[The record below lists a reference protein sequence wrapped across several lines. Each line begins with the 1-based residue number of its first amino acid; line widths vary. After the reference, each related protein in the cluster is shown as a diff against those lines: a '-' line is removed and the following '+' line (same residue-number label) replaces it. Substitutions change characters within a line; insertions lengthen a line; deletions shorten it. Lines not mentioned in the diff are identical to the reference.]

1 MTSHSTSTNAI
12 PRILLAE
19 DEPSLAE
26 GIQENLEAEGY
37 TVDVAADGA
46 QAISKALASP
56 YDLIVL
62 DVMMPQVD
70 GLQVCENIRQAGLQ
84 TPVMFLTVK
93 GSTEDR
99 IKGLE
104 AGGDDYLA
112 KPFHLQELL
121 LRVNAILRRSRWYR
135 DHSSTLVFGDNSV
148 EFETYR
154 AINWRGETQS
164 LSHKEALILKLLD
177 ENEGQVVS
185 RERILDRVWGYDTF
199 PTTRT
204 IDNFIVRL
212 RKRFE
217 REPDHPRHFH
227 TVRGTGYRF
236 TRDPQ
241 ALRDGATNNTAQA
254 APTK

>member
-1 MTSHSTSTNAI
+1 MTVNSTSTSMM

-37 TVDVAADGA
+37 VVNVAGDGA
-46 QAISKALASP
+46 QAISKALAFP

-62 DVMMPQVD
+62 DVMMPQID
-70 GLQVCENIRQAGLQ
+70 GLQVCEKIRQAGLQ

-93 GSTEDR
+93 SSTEDR

-104 AGGDDYLA
+104 AGGDDYLS

-135 DHSSTLVFGDNSV
+135 DHSSTLIFSDNSV
-148 EFETYR
+148 EFDTYR
-154 AINWRGETQS
+154 AINWRGEAQS

-185 RERILDRVWGYDTF
+185 RERILDRVWGYDSF

-227 TVRGTGYRF
+227 TIRGTGYRF
-236 TRDPQ
+236 TRNPADP
-241 ALRDGATNNTAQA
+241 RDDAPSSTESA